1 MSSIWDGIAIG
12 AAGGAIAGITVY
24 SVRMA
29 HERFRDWLE
38 GKRVYEWIQENTKN
52 DDGKRFCS
60 TRTIASWNN
69 LTEDRVRYLCSQHPK
84 IFLST
89 GDNEDMWSL
98 YERQVQPRVRRL

>member
-1 MSSIWDGIAIG
+1 MSSIWDGIAVG

-29 HERFRDWLE
+29 HEWLLDCLE
-38 GKRVYEWIQENTKN
+38 SKRVYQWVQENTKN
-52 DDGKRFCS
+52 EDGKRFCS
-60 TRTIASWNN
+60 TRTIASWNS

-89 GDNEDMWSL
+89 GANEDMWSL
-98 YERQVQPRVRRL
+98 YERQVQPRVRSL